1 MNKGIIIG
9 TGGTSK
15 VIFDILTSSK
25 IYLHNNLSFISYE
38 DINTLSNINLNTHII
53 LAIGASRNVEY
64 RKEAFRLINK
74 MGLNFQSVISPKST
88 ISILSKVGR
97 GCIIMPGVIINSD
110 VTLKS
115 NSFLNT
121 GVIVEHD
128 CKIGES
134 SFLATGCIL
143 SGNVTIGDNTFIG
156 AGAVISGGVTIGN
169 NVTVGAGA
177 VVIRDIEDNILTY
190 GNPSHKHQKIIND
203 N

>member
-1 MNKGIIIG
+1 MKKVVIIG

-15 VIFDILTSSK
+15 VILEILYTLND
-25 IYLHNNLSFISYE
+25 YDLGDDNNYINYK
-38 DINTLSNINLNTHII
+38 DINTLSNINLNTPII

-74 MGLNFQSVISPKST
+74 MGLNLQSVISPKSI
-88 ISILSKVGR
+88 ISMSSKIGR
-97 GCIIMPGVIINSD
+97 GCIIMPGAIINSD
-110 VTLKS
+110 VTLEP

-134 SFLATGCIL
+134 SFLATGCTL

-169 NVTVGAGA
+169 NVVVGAGA
-177 VVIRDIEDNILTY
+177 VVIRDIKDNILTY
-190 GNPSHKHQKIIND
+190 GNPSHKNEKHI
-203 N
+203 

>member
-15 VIFDILTSSK
+15 VIFDVLTSSK
-25 IYLHNNLSFISYE
+25 IYSHNNLSFINYE
-38 DINTLSNINLNTHII
+38 DINALFDIHPNTPII

-64 RKEAFRLINK
+64 RKEAFKLINK
-74 MGLNFQSVISPKST
+74 MDLNLQSVISPKSI
-88 ISILSKVGR
+88 ISISSEIGK
-97 GCIIMPGVIINSD
+97 GCIIMPGVIINSG
-110 VTLKS
+110 VTLKP

-134 SFLATGCIL
+134 SFLATGCTL

-169 NVTVGAGA
+169 NVVVGAGA
-177 VVIRDIEDNILTY
+177 VVIRDIKDNILTY
-190 GNPSHKHQKIIND
+190 GNPSHKNEKHI
-203 N
+203 